1 MTDAPRAPKAPAHR
15 GGLRLGYACVN
26 TQLPSAA
33 RTVRLA
39 NATAERLREV
49 IAGNLGALEG
59 ILRWNMEHDIEVFRI
74 TSG

>member
-1 MTDAPRAPKAPAHR
+1 VTDTLRAPEAPAR
-15 GGLRLGYACVN
+15 GGGLRLGYACVN

-39 NATAERLREV
+39 NATAERLREL
-49 IAGNLGALEG
+49 IAGNLDALEG

-74 TSG
+74 T